1 MAPPKERSI
10 AMFKQLGLAAIAA
23 ASIAC
28 NDVGTVKFE
37 LAIDNDN
44 DRTADVTVGAG
55 TGVFTMDNV
64 IVILDRV
71 VLKGDGIEA
80 VIIDTPTPFRFDAL
94 DELELEVEVAAGAYT
109 SLEATLGVANAATAA
124 AADEPNIEGRSF
136 HLEGNLD
143 GIGIVT
149 YAPAAQTITFTAD
162 LTVEAG
168 AVLVPEIL
176 IDLQDL
182 VTGVDYAL
190 AEDVDGE
197 LALTED
203 NAIDQTPIVAG
214 NVAAAWTLIIE

>member
-1 MAPPKERSI
+1 
-10 AMFKQLGLAAIAA
+10 MFKKLSLAAIAA
-23 ASIAC
+23 ASVAC
-28 NDVGTVKFE
+28 GGDVGTVKFE

-44 DRTADVTVGAG
+44 DRTADVTIGAG

-80 VIIDTPTPFRFDAL
+80 VIIDEPTPFRFDAL
-94 DELELEVEVAAGAYT
+94 DELEIEVEAAVGAYT
-109 SLEATLGVANAATAA
+109 SLEATIGVANAATAA
-124 AADEPNIEGRSF
+124 LADEPNIEGRSF
-136 HLEGNLD
+136 HLEGSLD
-143 GIGIVT
+143 NAGNVAGIVT

-182 VTGVDYAL
+182 VAGVDYAL
-190 AEDVDGE
+190 AEDVAGE

-203 NAIDQTPIVAG
+203 NTVDQTPLIST
-214 NVAAAWTLIIE
+214 NVATAWTLIIE